1 MGDVRYRSRTVP
13 VATAPACRMPA
24 ALDSSGTSIEGHLT
38 SLGFRRFQK
47 VETAR
52 GDGVGDGVGH

>member
-1 MGDVRYRSRTVP
+1 
-13 VATAPACRMPA
+13 MPA